1 MNTNYDDVR
10 QNLISMLEELDER
23 LTTITNDV
31 RHTDEAIE
39 KDWEEMATQN
49 ENNEVQDFLGN
60 SARLEIEAIKQAIA
74 RIDSGRYAECQTC
87 GEPINPERLKA
98 VPFSV
103 QCIKCASLAEKH

>member
-1 MNTNYDDVR
+1 MNANYDEVR
-10 QNLISMLEELDER
+10 HNLISMLEELDER

-31 RHTDEAIE
+31 RHTDEEIE

-60 SARLEIEAIKQAIA
+60 SARIEVAAIKHAIA
-74 RIDSGRYAECQTC
+74 RIDSGDYSDCETC
-87 GEPINPERLKA
+87 GEPINPARLKA

-103 QCIKCASLAEKH
+103 QCVKCASLAEKH